1 MSSVR
6 NVLFDIEPP
15 KLYFLGISTML
26 KDIVLISKINSI
38 LDEPFF
44 FASNFSVLIDKN
56 KTAIVSDALQ
66 ADYKAK
72 LFDNQLLANKKEA
85 QLKLKQIKSIFFLIL
100 IGVLIFLILF
110 FYFRF
115 HIKKNQA
122 KRDLLLDEIE
132 KLKNNANKEL
142 LVVSSK
148 FELVREK
155 IEHSISRKLN
165 ETDWKVL
172 TILLEDPALSNKE
185 IADKAYMSV
194 DGIGS
199 SLRRM
204 YEYFEIK
211 ESKYKKILLLLE
223 AIKSSNNPKIEV

>member
-1 MSSVR
+1 M
-6 NVLFDIEPP
+6 
-15 KLYFLGISTML
+15 
-26 KDIVLISKINSI
+26 
-38 LDEPFF
+38 
-44 FASNFSVLIDKN
+44 
-56 KTAIVSDALQ
+56 
-66 ADYKAK
+66 
-72 LFDNQLLANKKEA
+72 
-85 QLKLKQIKSIFFLIL
+85 
-100 IGVLIFLILF
+100 
-110 FYFRF
+110 
-115 HIKKNQA
+115 
-122 KRDLLLDEIE
+122 
-132 KLKNNANKEL
+132 
-142 LVVSSK
+142 
-148 FELVREK
+148 REK

-211 ESKYKKILLLLE
+211 ESKYKKISLLLE

>member
-1 MSSVR
+1 M
-6 NVLFDIEPP
+6 
-15 KLYFLGISTML
+15 
-26 KDIVLISKINSI
+26 
-38 LDEPFF
+38 
-44 FASNFSVLIDKN
+44 
-56 KTAIVSDALQ
+56 
-66 ADYKAK
+66 
-72 LFDNQLLANKKEA
+72 
-85 QLKLKQIKSIFFLIL
+85 
-100 IGVLIFLILF
+100 
-110 FYFRF
+110 
-115 HIKKNQA
+115 
-122 KRDLLLDEIE
+122 
-132 KLKNNANKEL
+132 
-142 LVVSSK
+142 
-148 FELVREK
+148 REK

-211 ESKYKKILLLLE
+211 VSKYKKISLLLE